1 MCGKC
6 LAMSEEDTRKVDKR
20 DLELCVERVNELLR
34 ERMLEIV
41 QENPHPTL
49 QLKHILTLQDQLM
62 RMVAGIGNGVSQREI
77 AAQFGKLVEHVQPM
91 MKSE

>member
-1 MCGKC
+1 V
-6 LAMSEEDTRKVDKR
+6 SKR

-41 QENPHPTL
+41 QQNPHPTQ

-62 RMVAGIGNGVSQREI
+62 RTIALISGGGVAGGAGGGS
-77 AAQFGKLVEHVQPM
+77 A
-91 MKSE
+91 